1 VARYGVLLTAFG
13 APDCLDAVEPFMCN
27 LMGRQ
32 PSEEAV
38 TSAKRRYL
46 AIGGSSPLPAIAE
59 RIAAQLEREL
69 SGLPRAEASEPGLPG
84 VESVLSVASSTRAVE
99 GVKVPVAVGMCYSEP
114 SVSGAVERLAA
125 AGVRIVV
132 WLSLSPFESTVTT
145 GAYGD
150 AVEAAV
156 GVTRG
161 VRAVEAAG
169 YRRAPGFV
177 EFLAEQVIEAT
188 HEVDILRNRALIVF
202 TAHSLPLA
210 DIERDRSYVDQ
221 LRETVADVAAGA
233 GLGEASGFDALPGIE
248 AFGGP
253 GVTAPWLLAF
263 QSKGARPCAWLGPD
277 LDDVIDAAAAESYD
291 AVVVCPVGFVT
302 DHMETLY
309 DLDVLAADRAMVA
322 GMEFARTS
330 LPNDEPRMITALADA
345 VRKVI

>member
-1 VARYGVLLTAFG
+1 MARYGVLLTAFG
-13 APDCLDAVEPFMCN
+13 APERLDAVESFMRN

-38 TSAKRRYL
+38 ASAKLRYL
-46 AIGGSSPLPAIAE
+46 AIGGFSPLPAIAE

-69 SGLPRAEASEPGLPG
+69 SGLPA
-84 VESVLSVASSTRAVE
+84 VASSMRAVE
-99 GVKVPVAVGMCYSEP
+99 GVKVPVAVGMCYSDP
-114 SVSGAVERLAA
+114 SVSTAVERLAA
-125 AGVRIVV
+125 AGVRVIV
-132 WLSLSPFESTVTT
+132 WLSLSPFTSTVTT
-145 GAYGD
+145 GAYRD

-161 VRAVEAAG
+161 VRAVEAAS

-177 EFLAEQVIEAT
+177 EFLAKQVIEAT
-188 HEVDILRNRALIVF
+188 HEVDILRKRALIVF

-253 GVTAPWLLAF
+253 GVKAPWLLAF

-277 LDDVIDAAAAESYD
+277 LDDVIDAAAAKSYD

-330 LPNDEPRMITALADA
+330 VPNDDMRMITALADA
-345 VRKVI
+345 VRAVAPGRACA